1 MATLATVN
9 DVIEQNTK
17 CSKINISGRVSFQGS
32 TETIQANGK
41 TLKKLETVLT
51 DETGSIRL
59 VLWESDIDRVQNG
72 QTYNLTR
79 AIVKNFQDNKYI
91 TLNRQSAIAQT
102 QITIQRNDEQLI
114 DNQLNTV
121 SCPADGVEKVTTYL
135 SCRKCNTALPLTAEK
150 NILYCANCGCAQ
162 LKDKCTKRTIA
173 KTLFIK
179 EEERI
184 SLTIFEDKLVTLYN
198 MYKPNDKV
206 KDATNFSEEDIT
218 ELLLSV
224 EATIFYNKK
233 FNITLIKAKKD

>member
-1 MATLATVN
+1 MTTVN

-32 TETIQANGK
+32 TETIQANNK
-41 TLKKLETVLT
+41 TIKKLETVLT
-51 DETGSIRL
+51 DKTGSIRL
-59 VLWESDIDRVQNG
+59 VLWESDVDQVQNG
-72 QTYNLTR
+72 QNYNLTR

-121 SCPADGVEKVTTYL
+121 SCPADGVEKASTYL
-135 SCRKCNTALPLTAEK
+135 SCRKCNTAFPLTAEK
-150 NILYCANCGCAQ
+150 KILHCANCGCAQ

-179 EEERI
+179 DEERI
-184 SLTIFEDKLVTLYN
+184 SLTIFEDKLVALYN

-206 KDATNFSEEDIT
+206 KDAKNFSEEDIT
-218 ELLLSV
+218 YRTTSICRGNNFLENFQ
-224 EATIFYNKK
+224 EI
-233 FNITLIKAKKD
+233 